1 MYDKD
6 YREQISFLP
15 PESCI
20 EAWRADYG
28 ELLMH
33 FVYGNK
39 LPFDELLERVRELNR
54 RFNRIIKYMSNLY

>member
-1 MYDKD
+1 MYDKE

-20 EAWRADYG
+20 EVWRADYG

-54 RFNRIIKYMSNLY
+54 RFNRIIK